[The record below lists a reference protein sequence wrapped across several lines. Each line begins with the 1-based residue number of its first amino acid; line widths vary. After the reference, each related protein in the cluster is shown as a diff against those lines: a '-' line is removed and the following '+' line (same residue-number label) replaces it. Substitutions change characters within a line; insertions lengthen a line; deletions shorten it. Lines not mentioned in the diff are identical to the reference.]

1 MFKLFRA
8 LSMASTKIVLT
19 FIVAIFLILL
29 SILFYPQAYL
39 AMSDLANWLAN
50 QEWIRNPS
58 DDSRNTAVARI
69 LVSETTIF
77 GVVTT
82 LFARVIVEL
91 GFLFFGGLWG
101 LMNPKEKTEDKEE
114 AKPDPVLASNVE
126 PEQQVRDFYS
136 EN

>member
-82 LFARVIVEL
+82 LVARIVVEL
-91 GFLFFGGLWG
+91 GFLFFGGLWS
-101 LMNPKEKTEDKEE
+101 LMNPKEEPKDKTE
-114 AKPDPVLASNVE
+114 PQSDPKLASNVE
-126 PEQQVRDFYS
+126 PEQQVRDFYR

>member
-1 MFKLFRA
+1 
-8 LSMASTKIVLT
+8 MASTKIVLT

-29 SILFYPQAYL
+29 SILFYPEAYL

-82 LFARVIVEL
+82 LVARVFVEL
-91 GFLFFGGLWG
+91 GFLLFGGLWN
-101 LMNPKEKTEDKEE
+101 LVNPKEKTEDKAE
-114 AKPDPVLASNVE
+114 AKPDPALASNVD